1 MAVTTT
7 PGVEVVTLEGFR
19 LFRTLSV
26 RGLGRVNLITGKNN
40 TGKSSLLEG
49 LRILATG
56 AAIDV
61 LQDIVR
67 HREEHVTTAASGL
80 VARSEFLFSGL
91 FHGFPELSDELAPMS
106 ISSANGGNGAKITA
120 HVSWFSEE
128 LDRGGNLN
136 FTERTPDDPEGA
148 PYLVVTTDGGIR
160 FHRLGDRSTSVELH
174 RQGATARGRGCL
186 FVGPYS
192 GAGTDELGKLWDG
205 VAISDD
211 EQVVVEALQVID
223 PHISKVAMVGGES
236 PRGRRTAIVRA
247 DNIARPVPLRSFGD
261 GMNRLFSIILSLVNC
276 RDTIMLIDEFENGL
290 HHTVQLDAWRI
301 VFRLARSLDVQVF
314 ATTHSWDTIRAFQ
327 QAAREVTDTGVLIR
341 LTRRGKDIVPTVF
354 PEHEVA
360 IAARER
366 IEVR

>member
-7 PGVEVVTLEGFR
+7 PGVEVVTLERFR

-56 AAIDV
+56 AALDV

-67 HREEHVTTAASGL
+67 HREELVTDAASGL
-80 VARSEFLFSGL
+80 VARSEFRFSGL
-91 FHGFPELSDELAPMS
+91 FHGFPELSDGSEPLV
-106 ISSANGGNGAKITA
+106 ISSRNGAKGTQITA
-120 HVSWFSEE
+120 HVSWFSPERGRDGDLTFEE
-128 LDRGGNLN
+128 RS
-136 FTERTPDDPEGA
+136 PDDPEGE
-148 PYLVVTTDGGIR
+148 PYLVIATDDAMR
-160 FHRLGDRSTSVELH
+160 FHRLEAPSTSLELH
-174 RQGATARGRGCL
+174 KRGATAPGRGCR

-192 GAGTDELGKLWDG
+192 GASTDELGKLWDG

-236 PRGRRTAIVRA
+236 PRGQRTAIVRA
-247 DNIARPVPLRSFGD
+247 DNFARPVPLRSFGD

-354 PEHEVA
+354 PKHEVA